1 MTDEERILKHILDP
15 HAKWHPMPG
24 KAMVYA
30 GEALAHI
37 TGARWDDLLRA
48 RLAIGELAYGRFDLD
63 RDQRPFP
70 EEALMEAADGAI
82 YLAAHVLQRRDKRCP
97 AREHR

>member
-15 HAKWHPMPG
+15 RAKWHPMPG
-24 KAMVYA
+24 KAMIYA

-37 TGARWDDLLRA
+37 TGARWDDILRA
-48 RLAIGELAYGRFDLD
+48 RLAIGELAFDLA

-82 YLAAHVLQRRDKRCP
+82 YLAAHVLQRRDKR
-97 AREHR
+97 